1 MKQITSLR
9 GLAIIL
15 IILFHLNPEHFP
27 YGYFGVEVFLVISGY
42 LLMKSFQKQQ
52 MQIRLGEF
60 ARKKVLRLFTP
71 VAVIIPLALLA
82 GMFFLDYTDLE
93 TASSTG
99 GYALIGAANR
109 FLAIIQSDYFAQDS
123 SGNPF
128 LHMWY
133 LAVTAQIYLLFA
145 AGCVLYRYL
154 PKRAAASLFWLAGI
168 GSFLWAYSYPIHN
181 LLQEIG
187 VPVWEQIHAP
197 SHYMMLPRLWEVCAG
212 ILLPIY
218 PPPLSSTRCANLSKN
233 DLLFLLGVSCIL
245 VPALSHGKNVS
256 LCSAAV
262 VLGTCLVIRYAE
274 YGRLHQ
280 YFNNKPLLWIGGI
293 SFSLYLVHMPLIAF
307 YHSWFLHAPG
317 WPAML
322 AIGAASAVLGGLLYL
337 TVEKKRMKMKWFIPL
352 YLFALLLCVAGR
364 QTEGFRNYINKEIN
378 SISSPRL
385 HGASEIKSP
394 EAARGFDKEAIRF
407 NSNIFS
413 FVSRSDF
420 KGSAEPSLL
429 QLGSSSG
436 TPSIVLLGDSHAS
449 AAFCGLDAACRE
461 LGVSGI
467 YVSSVIS
474 PFWNRELPA
483 LPFDESYYCDE
494 KKIKALM
501 AWLNVHPE
509 INHVVIAQ
517 HWSARYGS
525 KNILDWKLKP
535 LPAGEPAYSA
545 SLRAFISELQAMDK
559 QVILLAPTPLI
570 KQNNVAKFIRNL
582 VRRGETGQGRESL
595 TCTRQKYREDH
606 AAVLPILDRL
616 EQEGLCTVLRILPHI
631 PADRPFNAYEHGE
644 ILYKDKDHM
653 SSKGSIRL
661 FQHLKP
667 QLRKALEKESAASA
681 VSQKP
686 SPWPRLP
693 QNRQGTV

>member
-42 LLMKSFQKQQ
+42 LLMKSLQKQQ

-71 VAVIIPLALLA
+71 VAVIVPLTLLA
-82 GMFFLDYTDLE
+82 GMFLLDYTDLA

-99 GYALIGAANR
+99 GYTLIGAANR
-109 FLAIIQSDYFAQDS
+109 FLAVIQSDYFAQDS

-145 AGCVLYRYL
+145 GGCVLYRYL
-154 PKRAAASLFWLAGI
+154 PKRAVASLFWIAGI

-187 VPVWEQIHAP
+187 LPVWEQVRP
-197 SHYMMLPRLWEVCAG
+197 TSHYMTLPRLWEVCAG
-212 ILLPIY
+212 ILLAIY
-218 PPPLSSTRCANLSKN
+218 PPPFKFNTLRKQQKN
-233 DLLFLLGVSCIL
+233 ALLFLLGMLCIL
-245 VPALSHGKNVS
+245 VPALSRGKDVS

-274 YGRLHQ
+274 SGRLAHW
-280 YFNNKPLLWIGGI
+280 FNNKLLLWIGGI

-317 WPAML
+317 WPGML

-364 QTEGFRNYINKEIN
+364 QTEGFRNYINQEIN
-378 SISSPRL
+378 SISSPQL

-394 EAARGFDKEAIRF
+394 EAARGFDKEAIKF
-407 NSNIFS
+407 NNNIFA
-413 FVSRSDF
+413 FVSRADF
-420 KGSAEPSLL
+420 KGSAEPGLL
-429 QLGSSSG
+429 QLGSPAEA
-436 TPSIVLLGDSHAS
+436 PSIVLLGDSHAS
-449 AAFCGLDAACRE
+449 AAFCGLDVACRE
-461 LGVSGI
+461 LDISGI

-474 PFWNRELPA
+474 PFWNWELPA
-483 LPFDESYYCDE
+483 LPFDASYYCDE

-509 INHVVIAQ
+509 ISHVVIAQ
-517 HWSARYGS
+517 HWSTRYDS
-525 KNILDWKLKP
+525 KNVMDWKLKP
-535 LPAGEPAYSA
+535 LPSGEPAYSN
-545 SLRAFISELQAMDK
+545 SLRAFISELRAMGK

-570 KQNNVAKFIRNL
+570 KQNDVAKYIRNL
-582 VRRGETGQGRESL
+582 IRRGETGKGLESL

-616 EQEGLCTVLRILPHI
+616 EQEGICTVLRILPYI
-631 PADRPFNAYEHGE
+631 PEDRPFNAYEHGE
-644 ILYKDKDHM
+644 ILYKDSDHM
-653 SSKGSIRL
+653 SSKGSIKL

-667 QLRKALEKESAASA
+667 QLKEALKKESTAS
-681 VSQKP
+681 SGLQKP
-686 SPWPRLP
+686 
-693 QNRQGTV
+693 